1 MKKYVLYGV
10 LALLVPVGLL
20 AGVATGTNPHNPPDE
35 TTTNGHTPVTI
46 CHKPGTPAE
55 QTLVVDDDSV
65 ELTGHLGHGDTLGP
79 CEDTTEEPPGDTEEP
94 PVVTPPAPGPTCAFV
109 GADKDGG
116 VDAYGGTNDDCAPF
130 PSKAEEPQAPAICPI
145 PEVKVVTVAG
155 PTKVIVK
162 KGKTKVVVKT
172 KIKVVYRTKV
182 VVKIKKVYVPGIYA
196 NGVAGK
202 G

>member
-1 MKKYVLYGV
+1 MKRIFIIATLVAAFV
-10 LALLVPVGLL
+10 ALIAL
-20 AGVATGTNPHNPPDE
+20 TGAKGSNGRGE
-35 TTTNGHTPVTI
+35 GHTPVTI

-65 ELTGHLGHGDTLGP
+65 ELTGHLGHGDTIGP
-79 CEDTTEEPPGDTEEP
+79 CEGTEQP
-94 PVVTPPAPGPTCAFV
+94 PVDDNPPPVDEQPPASPPSTCAYT
-109 GADKDGG
+109 GAGKDGQ
-116 VDAYGGTNDDCAPF
+116 VDAYGGQNDDCAPL
-130 PSKAEEPQAPAICPI
+130 PTKAAEPTVAPPTCP
-145 PEVKVVTVAG
+145 VTTQVVTVAE

-182 VVKIKKVYVPGIYA
+182 VVKIKKVYVPGVYA